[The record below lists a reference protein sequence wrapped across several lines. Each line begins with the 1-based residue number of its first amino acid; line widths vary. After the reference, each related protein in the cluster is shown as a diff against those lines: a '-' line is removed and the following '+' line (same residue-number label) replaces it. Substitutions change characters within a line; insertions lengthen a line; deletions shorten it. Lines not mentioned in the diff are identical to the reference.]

1 MEVQVNLLKKQLLL
15 AQQACFLSLIQLDKD
30 RNPSGGNQNHR
41 YEDLREE
48 IVKSGQ
54 QKIKKYKMELEMRLA
69 PFTQCETNDSMKV
82 TSNPELATINF
93 ECPNNDDAV
102 ARTGFIPCE
111 NGFTAEVRVL
121 TPDPGWTV
129 WYGVLTLLVTD

>member
-54 QKIKKYKMELEMRLA
+54 QRIKK
-69 PFTQCETNDSMKV
+69 
-82 TSNPELATINF
+82 
-93 ECPNNDDAV
+93 
-102 ARTGFIPCE
+102 
-111 NGFTAEVRVL
+111 AEEKL
-121 TPDPGWTV
+121 KIA
-129 WYGVLTLLVTD
+129 

>member
-30 RNPSGGNQNHR
+30 RNPSGDNQNHR

-54 QKIKKYKMELEMRLA
+54 QKINTLKIELHSYA
-69 PFTQCETNDSMKV
+69 YQCKCTDRVTAVTNPQAQTVNIKHTGDFAWGHSG
-82 TSNPELATINF
+82 
-93 ECPNNDDAV
+93 
-102 ARTGFIPCE
+102 RTGFIPCE

-121 TPDPGWTV
+121 TPQPGYTD
-129 WYGVLTLLVTD
+129 WYGVRTLLVTD